1 MTLGLE
7 IVTLLFVL
15 ILFISGTMRKS
26 LRDDFV
32 NSAMALVRS
41 GVKIMNQRNSRS
53 TQQLRLYTLSDLAL
67 SNEFSTER
75 VAEWLVNHRKLR
87 YQDFQRLFYV
97 DIETGMAYSDEG
109 DVFSVKNT
117 EYFTRI
123 KEGNLSQYISNP
135 VGTSAADAVFYV
147 CKSINKNKKMMGFFC
162 AEINHATLAK
172 ALVDIKI
179 DGEGVTLLLTED
191 GTTAIHPVEEMQM
204 KANFVKDDY
213 GFKGGSE
220 IAKEMVARKEGFGWL
235 SGNGTSLLAV
245 YTPVE
250 GTPWS
255 LAFAIPASEVFATA
269 KTIEKSMVVCALV
282 IALILIATAY
292 VSVYWQLRPL
302 KKVVKNINEIASGNA
317 DLRHRIRVKS
327 DDEVGAV
334 TSGFNNFIEKLQ
346 NIMKDIKSS
355 RVDID
360 SAEERLKQGLETAMD
375 SISVITKDIQAVDE
389 TLETQTKY
397 VNGTARSVG
406 KIAQNIAQL
415 EQLVDE
421 QGMNA
426 DSAGTAIG
434 DMLDSINAVNDSVAS
449 LSESF
454 DSLEN
459 LSNAG
464 IEKQSEMN
472 TAIGEIES
480 QSRMLLEANSIIA
493 NIAGQ
498 TNLLSMNAAI
508 EAAHAGEA
516 GQGFAVVADEIRK
529 LSENSSRQSRS
540 IGHQLAAIKDSIAR
554 VVQASEETSLTF
566 GSVNEKIKATDS
578 LVKQI
583 HSAMEEQKSGSVQIG
598 DALREMNHSTSEVK
612 NASREMADGNEA
624 ILQEVMHLKTS
635 NDAMNESVRNM
646 QNSTNVMSDTSEN
659 LKNIVG
665 GMRNAITKIGSQIDN
680 FEV

>member
-147 CKSINKNKKMMGFFC
+147 CKSINKNKKLMGFFC